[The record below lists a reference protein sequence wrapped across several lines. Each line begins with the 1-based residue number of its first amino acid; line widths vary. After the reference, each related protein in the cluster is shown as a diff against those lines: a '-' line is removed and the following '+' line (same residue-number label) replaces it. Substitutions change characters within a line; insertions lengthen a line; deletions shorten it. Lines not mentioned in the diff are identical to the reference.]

1 MGALLALAGLLQVAL
16 SLKIAAFNIRT
27 FGETKMSN
35 ATLSHY
41 IVQVSPGG
49 AVPKEPQ
56 GGERG
61 QCLTGPGNTGPAVRP
76 EGTHNPGCGEPLVR
90 EPAPFAVPSHGQQQ
104 SPTPDLPRRRPGN
117 SSTLWGP
124 TAGGTRLPSG
134 YAGCPAQ
141 HHRGPVRRS

>member
-49 AVPKEPQ
+49 AVPEEPQ

-61 QCLTGPGNTGPAVRP
+61 QCLTGPGNTGPAVSP
-76 EGTHNPGCGEPLVR
+76 EGTHNPGWGEPLVR
-90 EPAPFAVPSHGQQQ
+90 EPALSAVPSHGQQQ
-104 SPTPDLPRRRPGN
+104 SHARPSTKAPREQQLNPVGTCSGR
-117 SSTLWGP
+117 GP
-124 TAGGTRLPSG
+124 APQWLCRLPSS
-134 YAGCPAQ
+134 ASPWPCP
-141 HHRGPVRRS
+141 